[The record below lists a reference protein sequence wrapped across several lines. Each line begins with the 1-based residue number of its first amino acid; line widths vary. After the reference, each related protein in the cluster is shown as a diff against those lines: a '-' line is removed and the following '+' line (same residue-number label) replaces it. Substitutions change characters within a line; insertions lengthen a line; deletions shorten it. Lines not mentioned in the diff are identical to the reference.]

1 MESKPREKQTVAI
14 LSVVSLLASVAAAAL
29 FAMAFR
35 YPRLMTVWRIVTFV
49 SLILPIAAKKVRIE
63 QGRKGK
69 TLEVIALILAGFAFY
84 EVVFVST
91 KLNIWVGYLGFV
103 IGGITYKMMK

>member
-1 MESKPREKQTVAI
+1 MESKPREKQAVAI

-29 FAMAFR
+29 FAMSFGN
-35 YPRLMTVWRIVTFV
+35 PRLMTVWRIVTV
-49 SLILPIAAKKVRIE
+49 ISLILPIAAKKIRIG

-69 TLEVIALILAGFAFY
+69 TLEIIALILAGFAFY
-84 EVVFVST
+84 EVIFLST

-103 IGGITYKMMK
+103 IGGIAYRMIK